1 MFKKKIE
8 LVYEHRETHTHDTQ
22 VELHK
27 SAEANLLHITVSDKV
42 CIAIFTMNARFQMVF
57 FITNY
62 TWNLPAS
69 ADSSANALVVPV
81 ACAWGQ

>member
-57 FITNY
+57 LSLTTHGTYQHPPIL
-62 TWNLPAS
+62 LPMH
-69 ADSSANALVVPV
+69 
-81 ACAWGQ
+81 